1 MSAFSRIIA
10 SVKNYIL
17 SKREAREIRRRE
29 EAEYERQREFLFNLG
44 NDFEDAVIS
53 MFDPELFKLIH
64 RTPRYD
70 ETHGRYV
77 RGMELPD
84 LRFKEISTGRKF
96 WVECKYRAHYGEK
109 WTIEWCNSNQLRNYK
124 KTMYRTHEPVLV
136 IIGVGGTIK
145 EPEHLYCLDLNR
157 LNFTTLFYGTYK
169 NNRLFLRPHNLE
181 SLLYIA
187 NIGDDSS

>member
-44 NDFEDAVIS
+44 NDFEDTVIS
-53 MFDPELFKLIH
+53 MFDPELFELIH

-84 LRFKEISTGRKF
+84 LRFREKSTGRKF
-96 WVECKYRAHYGEK
+96 WIECKYRAHYGEK
-109 WTIEWCNSNQLRNYK
+109 WTIEWCNPNQLRNYK

-169 NNRLFLRPHNLE
+169 NNRLYMKPNNLE

-187 NIGDDSS
+187 NIEDVSS

>member
-29 EAEYERQREFLFNLG
+29 EVEYERQREFLFNLG
-44 NDFEDAVIS
+44 NDFEDTVIS
-53 MFDPELFKLIH
+53 MFDPELFELIH

-84 LRFKEISTGRKF
+84 LRFKEKSTGRKF
-96 WVECKYRAHYGEK
+96 WIECKYRAHYGEK
-109 WTIEWCNSNQLRNYK
+109 WTIEWCNPNQLRNYK

-169 NNRLFLRPHNLE
+169 NNRLFLKPHNLE

-187 NIGDDSS
+187 NIEDVSS

>member
-29 EAEYERQREFLFNLG
+29 EVEYERQREFLFNLG
-44 NDFEDAVIS
+44 NDFEDTVIS
-53 MFDPELFKLIH
+53 MFDPELFELIH

-84 LRFKEISTGRKF
+84 LRFREKSTGRKF
-96 WVECKYRAHYGEK
+96 WIECKYRAHYGEK
-109 WTIEWCNSNQLRNYK
+109 WTIEWCNPNQLRNYK
-124 KTMYRTHEPVLV
+124 KTMYRTHEPVLM

-169 NNRLFLRPHNLE
+169 NNRLFLKPHNLE

-187 NIGDDSS
+187 NIEDVSS